1 MKENKIYQI
10 LKYESKSKT
19 RENSYFEEGI
29 SSTIPDIK
37 MYMLW
42 FNFKNIQRKLWPQV
56 HDFSGMNLTGENQI
70 ALLTNNSG

>member
-1 MKENKIYQI
+1 M
-10 LKYESKSKT
+10 
-19 RENSYFEEGI
+19 
-29 SSTIPDIK
+29 SSTIPGIK